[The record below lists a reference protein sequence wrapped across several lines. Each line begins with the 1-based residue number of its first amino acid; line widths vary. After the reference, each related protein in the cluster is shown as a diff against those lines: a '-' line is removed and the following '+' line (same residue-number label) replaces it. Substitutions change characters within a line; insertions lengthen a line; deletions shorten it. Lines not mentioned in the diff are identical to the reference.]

1 MPHDRR
7 YFKGLEIRKAK
18 EGSSSIGTLV
28 GYAAVFDQR
37 SQDLGGFVEVIK
49 PGAFKQSLERGDDVR
64 ALWQHNADDVL
75 GRRSNDTLRI
85 KEDSKGLLVE
95 IDLPDTQV
103 GRDVKALV
111 ERGDVDGQSF
121 GFRTMKDN
129 WNREKDGRYV
139 RELLQVDI
147 FDIGPV
153 TYPAY
158 LGTSVEARSMAEDL
172 LKAVKAKEKP
182 AMTPA
187 QKRARDHRLF
197 QWEQIKRRALGS

>member
-1 MPHDRR
+1 MPNDRR

-37 SQDLGGFVEVIK
+37 SQDLGGFVEIIK
-49 PGAFKQSLERGDDVR
+49 PGAFKQSLERGDDIR
-64 ALWQHNADDVL
+64 ALWQHNSDDVL
-75 GRRSNDTLRI
+75 GRRSNETLRI

-129 WNREKDGRYV
+129 WTKEKDDRYV
-139 RELLQVDI
+139 RELLQVDLY
-147 FDIGPV
+147 DIGPV

-158 LGTSVEARSMAEDL
+158 LGTSVEARSMAETL
-172 LKAVKAKEKP
+172 LREAKTKVKGD
-182 AMTPA
+182 MTPA
-187 QKRARDHRLF
+187 ERRSRDRKILQWQQTKLRAIGR
-197 QWEQIKRRALGS
+197 